1 MRRVKKQLVERRA
14 TTESN
19 LAGQC
24 VISKQLNSR
33 AGKNQILLNLRV
45 VSPRR
50 SGAPSQAGQRTIR
63 RAKADRIGEIQVTQE
78 KLVAVGG
85 PTSDREPARYIRK
98 KLGIEGKQGVPEIG
112 IDRGRKTHASRRME
126 IKRQPW

>member
-1 MRRVKKQLVERRA
+1 LKTAAQAFAENPAA
-14 TTESN
+14 THSPTAVSCCEATEA
-19 LAGQC
+19 AGARQ
-24 VISKQLNSR
+24 
-33 AGKNQILLNLRV
+33 
-45 VSPRR
+45 
-50 SGAPSQAGQRTIR
+50 PSQAGQRTIR